1 MKNQKHSIF
10 FAWLATTLF
19 TIGVV
24 KLTSIGEVI
33 FVISEKRGMG
43 VHSFDLIVFIPIVF
57 CIIFTVRQL
66 KKR

>member
-1 MKNQKHSIF
+1 MKKQKHSIF
-10 FAWLATTLF
+10 FAWLVTTLF

-66 KKR
+66 KKS

>member
-1 MKNQKHSIF
+1 MNKNSKSIF

-33 FVISEKRGMG
+33 LVISEKRGMG
-43 VHSFDLIVFIPIVF
+43 VHSFDLIVFIPIIF

-66 KKR
+66 RNS